1 MARAYTRA
9 GFTIVELIVV
19 IVVIGILAAVSVV
32 GYRGSQDRARDTA
45 RQTSLTEIR
54 SALEAYRAEK
64 GTYPNE
70 ATSGSWEYSYTSASA
85 FLDDLI
91 PYMGVVPVDPVND
104 ANNYFYYHRYEAGT
118 SGWGVTCPASRGDYY
133 VLGVL
138 GLDTISGITMSPGWN
153 CENGA
158 TVPTNTAWVP
168 TTTRAAWG
176 AFSSAF

>member
-1 MARAYTRA
+1 MAWAYKRT

-19 IVVIGILAAVSVV
+19 IAVIGILAGIVLVS
-32 GYRGSQDRARDTA
+32 YAASENRARDVS
-45 RQTSLTEIR
+45 RQASIKEIR
-54 SALEAYRAEK
+54 AALEAYRAEK

-70 ATSGSWEYSYTSASA
+70 AVSGSWEYSYTSATA

-133 VLGVL
+133 VLGVW
-138 GLDTISGITMSPGWN
+138 GLDVVQGTAISPGWN
-153 CENGA
+153 CESGA

-168 TTTRAAWG
+168 TSGRAAWG
-176 AFSSAF
+176 AYSLAF